1 MLNIYLLYVC
11 THPILHCQL
20 ENTDL
25 GLTVLKACILTQVI
39 SSCPALQV
47 LIRLSRHSHALLMIL
62 SSCLPYHLR
71 QHSTERHVILSGLE
85 TIRDVALCCFLDVF
99 SCHWILIRKLTHNTM
114 KSILYFCDH
123 AMFKKKNH
131 AWYILL
137 INRTLKNGYE
147 KSWWLKII
155 YLI

>member
-1 MLNIYLLYVC
+1 MLNIYLLYVY

-20 ENTDL
+20 ENSDL

-71 QHSTERHVILSGLE
+71 QHSTERHMSYFQVLKLLEMWHCAAFLMYFHVIE
-85 TIRDVALCCFLDVF
+85 F
-99 SCHWILIRKLTHNTM
+99 SFEN
-114 KSILYFCDH
+114 
-123 AMFKKKNH
+123 
-131 AWYILL
+131 
-137 INRTLKNGYE
+137 
-147 KSWWLKII
+147 
-155 YLI
+155 